1 MAKSHT
7 DETDQ
12 FNDFITRYGNY
23 KRFSA
28 DKIHSEKEIK
38 WLFDYYFLRLED
50 ETFSYKVFKSK
61 LKAYYKKNYDKYP
74 SVPMDNNFD
83 KDKSKSEG
91 NAYNASHFQDP

>member
-7 DETDQ
+7 DETDE

-38 WLFDYYFLRLED
+38 WLFDWIF
-50 ETFSYKVFKSK
+50 
-61 LKAYYKKNYDKYP
+61 
-74 SVPMDNNFD
+74 
-83 KDKSKSEG
+83 
-91 NAYNASHFQDP
+91 HFILPPVSLSAFHFFESQTSI